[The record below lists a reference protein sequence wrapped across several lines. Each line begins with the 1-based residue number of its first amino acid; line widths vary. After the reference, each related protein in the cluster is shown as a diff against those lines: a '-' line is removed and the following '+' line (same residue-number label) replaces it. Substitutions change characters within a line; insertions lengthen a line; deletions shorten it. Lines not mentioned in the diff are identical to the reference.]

1 MFLTVVGIPIFRG
14 SSVVGELFGSASVVD
29 AIVFPF
35 GDVHIYAIAGLAEGD
50 GEVISLAWG
59 ESLEVGGFRK
69 IEVPAIHI
77 HGDEVAVIDGL
88 WDDES
93 LVVVI
98 LFQRDDVGFLTC
110 DGHVA
115 CGKVDGSIGLQ
126 LVHFHADVGSCEG

>member
-35 GDVHIYAIAGLAEGD
+35 GDVHIYAIAGLVEGD

-69 IEVPAIHI
+69 IEVPAIHVD
-77 HGDEVAVIDGL
+77 GDEVSIIDGL
-88 WDDES
+88 WNDES
-93 LVVVI
+93 LVAVI
-98 LFQRDDVGFLTC
+98 LFQRDDVGFLAC
-110 DGHVA
+110 GGHVA
-115 CGKVDGSIGLQ
+115 CGEVDGIKG
-126 LVHFHADVGSCEG
+126 VKRNVIKPMMG